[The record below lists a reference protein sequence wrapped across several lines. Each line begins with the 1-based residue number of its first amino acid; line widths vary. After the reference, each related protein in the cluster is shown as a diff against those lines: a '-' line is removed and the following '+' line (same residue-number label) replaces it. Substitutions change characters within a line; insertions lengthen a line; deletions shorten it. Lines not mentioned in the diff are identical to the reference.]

1 MHFQTH
7 PNPVGQWCE
16 KWRRAWWT
24 THQKSM
30 ETAWFFR
37 VLPLENSPFP
47 KYELVCWSQ
56 DTANLRYPAIRKGTV
71 RYWLF
76 SMCVLY
82 KYYVYYIIY
91 IYHMYHMYHIYIYII
106 YISYHIYIYHIISYI
121 YIYIIYIHHIYIYII
136 YIYHHIYI
144 YLSIYLTIYWSIH
157 PSIHTFLAKD
167 WFKSWWH
174 GFACE
179 KLPQLPQPMACI
191 LTWPGGYGEM
201 RGISWGGLGATYHI
215 LCIYIYI
222 IIHVWYR
229 VIHCIS

>member
-30 ETAWFFR
+30 GTAWFFR

-91 IYHMYHMYHIYIYII
+91 IYISYVSYIYHIYIYHIIYIYIYIISYHIYIYHIYTSYIYIYII
-106 YISYHIYIYHIISYI
+106 YISYIY
-121 YIYIIYIHHIYIYII
+121 
-136 YIYHHIYI
+136 IYI
-144 YLSIYLTIYWSIH
+144 YLSI
-157 PSIHTFLAKD
+157 
-167 WFKSWWH
+167 
-174 GFACE
+174 
-179 KLPQLPQPMACI
+179 
-191 LTWPGGYGEM
+191 
-201 RGISWGGLGATYHI
+201 
-215 LCIYIYI
+215 
-222 IIHVWYR
+222 
-229 VIHCIS
+229 